1 MARELVWLENNS
13 FAAWGCSE
21 CSWIV
26 NPETKRSKKPSTSV
40 EDAFKKHDCA
50 ASPRYQRKMPGT
62 SKGLI
67 R

>member
-1 MARELVWLENNS
+1 MARELVWLENDT

-26 NPETKRSKKPSTSV
+26 NPETKRSEKPSTRV
-40 EDAFKKHDCA
+40 KDAFNKHDCA
-50 ASPRYQRKMPGT
+50 AFPRFTKKRLGS

-67 R
+67 A